1 MVIIYCSNKAKGEL
15 YKVAKKKFFQYVGKT
30 PIIPISAKILSIF
43 IILILLSNFM
53 TNFLSISLSHS
64 QKQDLTNQL
73 IVNQLKEI
81 YIAAGNQYQIYS
93 YSKEKDKSLESLKK
107 VSFTGFKQPN
117 SCAFAF
123 DRTGKMLFYASKNS
137 TLNFKSFTD
146 KKVLDKMNEDFDKS
160 VDQGTI
166 SFSLGK
172 QEFFGVYKYQNDWNC
187 YFVRA
192 ESVSDSRKE
201 MYTVIG
207 IIAGIILVLTAV
219 FLFLGLSMLKRV
231 LINIKKITN
240 SLYDMQQRQQLEV
253 INIDDAP
260 NDDIT
265 YLAASFNSLSVSVNN
280 LLNTFKK
287 FVSKDVVNK
296 AYSNHAITLEGKQRE
311 LTILFSDIKSFTYRT
326 ETLGNEIIDVLNV
339 HYNKVIHSV
348 HEATGVVGSIIGDAI
363 LAIFGTEVSGSSKSL
378 KAIEAAWEITN
389 VTAEL
394 RDKMIER
401 RKEIE
406 KTRRLTAAE
415 DRVYQAVLLDI
426 GVGIDGGNVFYG
438 NIGSDEHMANTV
450 IGDNVNS
457 SSRLEGLTR
466 IYHLPVIVSEYI
478 KDEVENVSTRYK
490 FYEIDTVQVKGKT
503 KGKKI
508 YFPVDTYAQSASIV
522 IEKFDKFKDGLEAYY
537 KGDWSKARKKF
548 KDCDHDVCEVFLER
562 MGRKSAPAKWSGI
575 WTMTTK

>member
-1 MVIIYCSNKAKGEL
+1 MAR
-15 YKVAKKKFFQYVGKT
+15 KKIFQYVGKT
-30 PIIPISAKILSIF
+30 PIVPISVKILAIF
-43 IILILLSNFM
+43 IVLILLSNFM
-53 TNFLSISLSHS
+53 TNFLSINLSER
-64 QKQDLTNQL
+64 QKTALTNQL
-73 IVNQLKEI
+73 IVNQLKEM
-81 YIAAGNQYQIYS
+81 YITAGNQYQIYS
-93 YSKEKDKSLESLKK
+93 YSKEKDECIESLKK
-107 VSFTGFKQPN
+107 AASSGFSQPH

-123 DRTGKMLFYASKNS
+123 DRTGKMLF
-137 TLNFKSFTD
+137 FTCKDSSYKAETFSD
-146 KKVLDKMNEDFDKS
+146 KKVLDRLNADFDNS
-160 VDQGTI
+160 VDQGSL
-166 SFSLGK
+166 SFDLGFG
-172 QEFFGVYKYQNDWNC
+172 EYFGVYKYHNDWNC

-192 ESVSDSRKE
+192 ESRSDNMRE

-207 IIAGIILVLTAV
+207 ITAV
-219 FLFLGLSMLKRV
+219 LILFLTVLFLFLGLFMFKRV
-231 LINIKKITN
+231 LGNITKITN

-280 LLNTFKK
+280 LLTTFQK

-296 AYSNHAITLEGKQRE
+296 AYSNHAISLEGKQRE

-348 HEATGVVGSIIGDAI
+348 HQTDGVIGSIIGDAI
-363 LAIFGTEVSGSSKSL
+363 LAIFGAEVTGAVKSL
-378 KAIEAAWEITN
+378 KSIEAAWEITN

-394 RDKMIER
+394 REKMKER
-401 RKEIE
+401 RALIE
-406 KTRRLTAAE
+406 KKRKLTKAE
-415 DRVYQAVLLDI
+415 DRVYQAALLDI
-426 GVGIDGGNVFYG
+426 GVGIDGGTVFYG

-457 SSRLEGLTR
+457 ASRLEGLTR
-466 IYHLPVIVSEYI
+466 VYHLPVIVSDYI
-478 KDEVENVSTRYK
+478 KEEAESVSKRYK

-503 KGKKI
+503 EGKKI
-508 YFPVDTYAQSASIV
+508 YFPIDTFVQGAVALSQ
-522 IEKFDKFKDGLEAYY
+522 KFDIFEEGLSAYY
-537 KGDWSKARKKF
+537 KGDWSKARKMF
-548 KDCDHDVCEVFLER
+548 KRSELEVSEVFLER